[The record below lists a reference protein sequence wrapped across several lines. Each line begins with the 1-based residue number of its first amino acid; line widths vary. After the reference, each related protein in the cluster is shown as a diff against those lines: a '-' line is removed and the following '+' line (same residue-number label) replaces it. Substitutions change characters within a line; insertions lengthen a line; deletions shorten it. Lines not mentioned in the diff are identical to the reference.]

1 MKSKKQR
8 ILTVIIVFF
17 SLLSVVAALFLLHPP
32 CLIRRVSGIL
42 CPACGTT
49 RMLEAAFRL
58 DFPEAFRLNPYMF
71 FVLPAAGVWLL
82 LEAVRYIQGRAP
94 LLFKRWAPPVWIA
107 VLCLGLVFAVLRNL
121 P

>member
-17 SLLSVVAALFLLHPP
+17 SLLSVAAALFLLHPP

-49 RMLEAAFRL
+49 RMLEATFRL

-71 FVLPAAGVWLL
+71 FVLPVAGVWLL

-94 LLFKRWAPPVWIA
+94 LLFKRWASPVWIA